1 MRGSLGRLSTETNG
15 VSLIYELGA
24 LSLLDFHWVVLQI
37 VAGDSAPSARLAN
50 YLNTYCAWRFII
62 STPSD

>member
-1 MRGSLGRLSTETNG
+1 MRGFFGRLSTEANG
-15 VSLIYELGA
+15 VPLIYELGA

-50 YLNTYCAWRFII
+50 YFQTNFAWRFII